1 MAQSISHMYR
11 NYPLTKHYI
20 LLENV
25 LARCVYQSIQDGRI
39 LCENIR
45 YCTAIFGNSK
55 IYIRVFI
62 LVCVYVDKQCNS
74 YLLLVAVYSKQ
85 TRFRKCN
92 IVFLFKGVDRIYLS
106 VVLMFF
112 DVVWFDNFGT
122 LIQGICLF
130 PKTNWWYKLVRY
142 GSNQFVV

>member
-1 MAQSISHMYR
+1 MHRKELPFCIPIYQTMISNIKWLHPYLICMEIILSQSIR
-11 NYPLTKHYI
+11 PTI

-92 IVFLFKGVDRIYLS
+92 IVLLSKSVDGIYVS
-106 VVLMFF
+106 VVLMFLN
-112 DVVWFDNFGT
+112 VV
-122 LIQGICLF
+122 
-130 PKTNWWYKLVRY
+130 
-142 GSNQFVV
+142 

>member
-1 MAQSISHMYR
+1 MLLSSLYASERVAILYPYISNNDQQHQMAPSISHMYG
-11 NYPLTKHYI
+11 NYPLTKHNVII

-25 LARCVYQSIQDGRI
+25 LARCVYQSIQDIRI
-39 LCENIR
+39 LCENIK

-92 IVFLFKGVDRIYLS
+92 IVLLSKSVDGIYVS
-106 VVLMFF
+106 VVLMFLN
-112 DVVWFDNFGT
+112 VV
-122 LIQGICLF
+122 
-130 PKTNWWYKLVRY
+130 
-142 GSNQFVV
+142 

>member
-1 MAQSISHMYR
+1 MAQSIFHMYGT
-11 NYPLTKHYI
+11 YPVTTHRPTI

-39 LCENIR
+39 LCENIK

-92 IVFLFKGVDRIYLS
+92 IVLLSKSVDGIYVS
-106 VVLMFF
+106 VVLMFLN
-112 DVVWFDNFGT
+112 VV
-122 LIQGICLF
+122 
-130 PKTNWWYKLVRY
+130 
-142 GSNQFVV
+142 